1 MKIRNL
7 QEFIQD
13 RCPNKELNSLDLLYT
28 EDRNEE
34 PFLSAIL
41 GDEGDV
47 DNMVEKVASF
57 AKDPEQQVFYEF
69 VQNAFD
75 ANADTAYFYAGT
87 VEGKDYLLVLNDGK
101 PFYTDPKVKNK
112 KEKREGQLF
121 SFLNKGK
128 SDKPNEPSIG
138 EFGIGS
144 KLLYTLLTDS
154 SEDFSVASLMKP
166 AIIDGRR
173 APYLLS
179 WAEGR
184 QLDNFLLDRN
194 IWDRSCGYAN
204 TEFLIAKILCCYYP
218 LEPGVNST
226 LFSDSEASLLAT
238 VVKTLV
244 NPEHLL
250 HRFRQSGTAIIIPLG
265 DGKLRT
271 LTEERLTDKV
281 GGCLAPFSSIIRGY
295 KEFENKHLSRIF
307 FLGKE
312 IEEIHAVTVPV
323 DIEKKINNETKKYK
337 YQFVFDES
345 FISQN
350 TVNLYKALPI
360 SDSVYNLNFIID
372 SLDFPVDD
380 SRQDISESNVAI
392 NGIKKAMVKLVEQ
405 LDSIKQKD
413 RVKFDRIYRCLLASR
428 PTNDIVKVPF
438 EEVLVPFL
446 KNNILLVN
454 GNYGTFESSVVI
466 SSELNIPISDLGIL
480 DVDAVD
486 KNVVA
491 DYTDIGIEIEELSL
505 SNIIENADKQ
515 NLSAWIL
522 RLSNDDY
529 DVFHSEI
536 LDIIQDLP
544 NENLLRTNKGN
555 VVSYDDVLD
564 EKNNIYFCDI
574 AKDVFLDTDQLEC
587 VTLPLGSAAPQEPE
601 KCIWNKIKENAS
613 TFSSLESI
621 DAICAILQTVEGVVS
636 TKQIRENIS
645 LLKNTN
651 GIKMPFYDL
660 FKKRPANTILF
671 EKFIAKAPLP
681 NKVKDNWF
689 VSDKQIWTWLQ
700 RHWETVKS
708 LDDWNEYSSQYIKDI
723 KYAWNCCEDKEK
735 EHLELCLDVNG
746 VPLKDSYNYIKGT
759 LKSYSEEDYEEL
771 VKVFN
776 VFDIVPY
783 KYRIT
788 LTTSPFS
795 LSGLSFDD
803 LLTDESPSVSVSS
816 KQLSILINLI
826 DGFWNKYHVEKE
838 SDSLTVTQLSEG
850 ESNYWCPLN
859 LSEDE
864 QNNLDDAGFKRIDNT
879 ISCPSDEYRI
889 DINSMLLQK
898 AIEAVKSRI
907 LLFPIV
913 KKCTGVI
920 QSYCDYLEDIDLF
933 SSENITKDNTKWD
946 LIKWF
951 GDKDEYVDIIW
962 SLITID
968 NQHLPLK
975 LCPNKVEVKD
985 SKTYNA
991 YSLVPRLATE
1001 DAIVN
1006 KILNAVPEK
1015 AFFEENYCKKRRESI
1030 SANDVIQE
1038 MALDQ
1043 LTVYQLEFALDYA
1056 AHGYHIDSD
1065 FKLAEGED
1073 LDEALE
1079 MIFKRKFKSFYK
1091 KFLIEDF
1098 NPSKQIYASDE
1109 LLLETEMIPDSV
1121 SSWIKRH
1128 ETEKVFDLFDDS
1140 ELWRNHFLIQTRFAY
1155 AHSGKVSIPG
1165 NINDEERWILEN
1177 TFQWIIGQQNGMPIS
1192 HSSNEYDIIKS
1203 LQILFKASDDTMP
1216 YLLKYTSSLSDNNDI
1231 QYKICLPD
1239 NRDVTFLALNSQE
1252 QRKKISQFLKE
1263 KNAELI
1269 NFFAQN
1275 DIYLPL
1281 EPKELMR
1288 KHLLANNK
1296 MLTLKYQSTRDSSW
1310 KEWNDST
1317 YQRWLE
1323 MPESEQIHIYCANEP
1338 ISSKIHFMDGKQSLI
1353 ELPLQDG
1360 ALYGYSFDEKGKL
1373 LGVAVTFPNHNDN
1386 NMYRALENNA
1396 VANIPEFQQPF
1407 IALQG
1412 LKLAELMADDIIPEV
1427 IDALKNLN
1435 EDQIKQI
1442 LDGNFGNG
1450 DGTGNGDQQRGK
1462 SEEKED
1468 ESKENRISG
1477 FIGELL
1483 YKKYLERKGYSY
1495 DWAAQNGEGRYDFSV
1510 ENEAYIEI
1518 KTNVRTIID
1527 GKAPFYLHRNQM
1539 EFLHQNHIDK
1549 YYVCRLSL
1557 TDLGLVSQY
1566 KVIRDKY
1573 GMDTDPSQNDSLYSD
1588 CEKIVNDFWD
1598 NKIIQDFENS
1608 RWLYNIKDM
1617 FINLTSQGNGHDPV
1631 VSAAPE
1637 EILRT

>member
-7 QEFIQD
+7 QEFVKD
-13 RCPNKELNSLDLLYT
+13 RCSNKDLKSLDLLYT
-28 EDRNEE
+28 EERNEE
-34 PFLSAIL
+34 PFLTAIL

-138 EFGIGS
+138 EFGMGS

-154 SEDFSVASLMKP
+154 SEDFSIASLMKP

-179 WAEGR
+179 WAEGS

-218 LEPGVNST
+218 LEPGVSSV
-226 LFSDSEASLLAT
+226 LFPDSEASILAT
-238 VVKTLV
+238 VIKSLV

-250 HRFRQSGTAIIIPLG
+250 HRFRQSGTAIVIPLG
-265 DGKLRT
+265 DGKLQT

-323 DIEKKINNETKKYK
+323 DIEKTILNETKKYR
-337 YQFVFDES
+337 YQFVFDDS
-345 FISQN
+345 FLSPN

-380 SRQDISESNVAI
+380 SRQNISESNVAI
-392 NGIKKAMVKLVEQ
+392 NGITKAMVKLVEQ
-405 LDSIKQKD
+405 LDFIKQKD
-413 RVKFDRIYRCLLASR
+413 RVKFDRIYKCLLASR

-466 SSELNIPISDLGIL
+466 SSELNIPISDLGITG
-480 DVDAVD
+480 VEAID
-486 KNVVA
+486 KNVVD
-491 DYTDIGIEIEELSL
+491 DYTAVGIEFEELSL
-505 SNIIENADKQ
+505 SDIIKNADKKK
-515 NLSAWIL
+515 LSEWIAEITD
-522 RLSNDDY
+522 DDY
-529 DVFHSEI
+529 AVFHSEI
-536 LDIIQDLP
+536 LSIIHDFSDVS
-544 NENLLRTNKGN
+544 LLRTNKGN
-555 VVSYDDVLD
+555 IVTYDDVLD
-564 EKNNIYFCDI
+564 EKSNILFCDI
-574 AKDVFLDTDQLEC
+574 AKNVFLHNDQLEY
-587 VTLPLGSAAPQEPE
+587 VAIPLGSAAPQEPE

-621 DAICAILQTVEGVVS
+621 DIICAILQAIEGVVS

-645 LLKNTN
+645 LLKNIN
-651 GIKMPFYDL
+651 GNIMPFYDL
-660 FKKRPANTILF
+660 FKKRPQNTILF
-671 EKFIAKAPLP
+671 EKFVAKAPLP
-681 NKVKDNWF
+681 HKVKDNWF

-735 EHLELCLDVNG
+735 KQLELCLDGNG
-746 VPLKDSYNYIKGT
+746 VPLKSSYNYIKGT
-759 LKSYSEEDYEEL
+759 LKAYSEEDYDEL

-776 VFDIVPY
+776 DYEIVPY
-783 KYRIT
+783 KYRMI

-795 LSGLSFDD
+795 LNGIGLEDLITDD
-803 LLTDESPSVSVSS
+803 SSALIVSS
-816 KQLSILINLI
+816 SQLIILIRLI
-826 DGFWNKYHVEKE
+826 DGFWNKYHVEKGG
-838 SDSLTVTQLSEG
+838 DTLTITKLSKG
-850 ESNYWCPLN
+850 EQNYWCTIK
-859 LSEDE
+859 LSEEE
-864 QNNLDDAGFKRIDNT
+864 QKNLDDAGFKRIDNT
-879 ISCPSDEYRI
+879 ISCPANEYRI
-889 DINSMLLQK
+889 DINSLLLEK
-898 AIEAVKSRI
+898 AIEAVNSRI

-920 QSYCDYLEDIDLF
+920 QSYCEYLEDIDF
-933 SSENITKDNTKWD
+933 ISSEDIAKDSIKWD
-946 LIKWF
+946 LVKWF
-951 GDKDEYVDIIW
+951 GKKEEYVDTIW
-962 SLITID
+962 SRITID
-968 NQHLPLK
+968 SQHLPENK

-985 SKTYNA
+985 SKTYSA

-1015 AFFEENYCKKRRESI
+1015 IFFEENYCKKRRESI
-1030 SANDVIQE
+1030 SADDVIQE
-1038 MALDQ
+1038 MDLDQ
-1043 LTVYQLEFALDYA
+1043 LTVYQLEFALDCA

-1065 FKLAEGED
+1065 FKLAKGED
-1073 LDEALE
+1073 LDGALE
-1079 MIFKRKFKSFYK
+1079 MIFNRKFKHFYK
-1091 KFLIEDF
+1091 KFMIDGF
-1098 NPSKQIYASDE
+1098 DPFKQIYASDE
-1109 LLLETEMIPDSV
+1109 LLLETEMIPESV
-1121 SSWIKRH
+1121 SLWIKRH

-1155 AHSGKVSIPG
+1155 ARSGKVSIPG
-1165 NINDEERWILEN
+1165 NLNDEERWLLEN
-1177 TFQWIIGQQNGMPIS
+1177 TFQWIIGQQNDMPIS

-1203 LQILFKASDDTMP
+1203 LQILIKASDDTMP

-1269 NFFAQN
+1269 HFFDQN

-1296 MLTLKYQSTRDSSW
+1296 MLTLKYQSTRDNSW
-1310 KEWNDST
+1310 KEWNDTT
-1317 YQRWLE
+1317 YQRWLK

-1338 ISSKIHFMDGKQSLI
+1338 ISSKIHFMDGRKSLI
-1353 ELPLQDG
+1353 ELPLQEG
-1360 ALYGYSFDEKGKL
+1360 ALYGYTFDEKGKL
-1373 LGVAVTFPNHNDN
+1373 LEVAVTFPNGNDH

-1412 LKLAELMADDIIPEV
+1412 LKLAELMDDDIKPEV
-1427 IDALKNLN
+1427 MDALKKLN
-1435 EDQIKQI
+1435 EDQLQQI
-1442 LDGNFGNG
+1442 IEGNFGNG
-1450 DGTGNGDQQRGK
+1450 DGSGDGKKQNDK
-1462 SEEKED
+1462 SEDKED
-1468 ESKENRISG
+1468 EPKENRISG

-1483 YKKYLERKGYSY
+1483 YKKYLEKKGYFY
-1495 DWAAQNGEGRYDFSV
+1495 NWDAQNGEGRYDFSIDNNSYV
-1510 ENEAYIEI
+1510 EI
-1518 KTNVRTIID
+1518 KTNVRTIKD
-1527 GKAPFYLHRNQM
+1527 GRAPFYLHRNQM
-1539 EFLHQNHIDK
+1539 EFLHQNQIEK
-1549 YYVCRLSL
+1549 YYVCRLSI
-1557 TDLGLVSQY
+1557 TDLGLYAHY
-1566 KVIRDKY
+1566 KEIRERY
-1573 GMDTDPSQNDSLYSD
+1573 GMDTDPNLNSSLLSE
-1588 CEKIVNDFWD
+1588 CEKMVKDYWD
-1598 NKIIQDFENS
+1598 KTTLQEFEEL
-1608 RWLYNIKDM
+1608 RWLYNIMDM
-1617 FINLTSQGNGHDPV
+1617 YTNLSYQSDNQTSNMLDT
-1631 VSAAPE
+1631 E
-1637 EILRT
+1637 N